1 MYTAN
6 SSLATAVLSVGQAN
20 TRREQSVFGVY
31 IMYVRMGASRARGFQ
46 KIRFTFTN
54 ISANALYKGISA
66 YPQPEFAFTLLSHRF
81 HTAFTSSGWGVGEG
95 SVKAM

>member
-1 MYTAN
+1 
-6 SSLATAVLSVGQAN
+6 
-20 TRREQSVFGVY
+20 
-31 IMYVRMGASRARGFQ
+31 MYVRVGASRARGFQ

-66 YPQPEFAFTLLSHRF
+66 YPQPEFAFTSLSHRF
-81 HTAFTSSGWGVGEG
+81 HIAFTSSGWGVGEG

>member
-1 MYTAN
+1 
-6 SSLATAVLSVGQAN
+6 
-20 TRREQSVFGVY
+20 
-31 IMYVRMGASRARGFQ
+31 MYVRMGASRARGFQ

-66 YPQPEFAFTLLSHRF
+66 YPQPEFAFTSLSHRF
-81 HTAFTSSGWGVGEG
+81 HIAFTPLSHRAGGGVGEG

>member
-1 MYTAN
+1 
-6 SSLATAVLSVGQAN
+6 
-20 TRREQSVFGVY
+20 
-31 IMYVRMGASRARGFQ
+31 MGASRARGFQ

-66 YPQPEFAFTLLSHRF
+66 YPQLEFAFTSLSHRF
-81 HTAFTSSGWGVGEG
+81 HIEWGRLAEG

>member
-1 MYTAN
+1 M
-6 SSLATAVLSVGQAN
+6 
-20 TRREQSVFGVY
+20 
-31 IMYVRMGASRARGFQ
+31 RMGAPRARGFQ

-66 YPQPEFAFTLLSHRF
+66 YPHPEFAFTPLSHRF
-81 HTAFTSSGWGVGEG
+81 HIERTRFGEG